1 MVTDVVTAVVVAV
14 VVAVVGGRLAPGRP
28 GIPTPPEPVCDLARP
43 SPASGRG
50 GVGAGIVA
58 VVVVVGGG
66 PLVVVVVV
74 LVVLTVPVLELEL
87 ELDDDVTPIPP
98 VLARSAS
105 CSISWTTSVWL
116 GICRRRS
123 RIGTAARGSPES
135 TSDRPRS

>member
-1 MVTDVVTAVVVAV
+1 MVVVVTAVGCPA
-14 VVAVVGGRLAPGRP
+14 APASP
-28 GIPTPPEPVCDLARP
+28 APPEPVVDLAGP
-43 SPASGRG
+43 SPGLWRG

-66 PLVVVVVV
+66 ALVVV
-74 LVVLTVPVLELEL
+74 LVVAVALVVV
-87 ELDDDVTPIPP
+87 ELDDEVTPVPP

-105 CSISWTTSVWL
+105 CSISWTTCVWL

-135 TSDRPRS
+135 TSERPRS